1 MLIEIFCQKLMASNV
16 ILAVLDHLKPK
27 ISCVSQPWWPAYSA
41 LPFQN
46 LWIRPWCRLTKK
58 AAYLPY
64 HPCGESRAGHENYI
78 SVAGGGR
85 NYSSH

>member
-1 MLIEIFCQKLMASNV
+1 MENLKMLIEIFCQKLMASNV

-46 LWIRPWCRLTKK
+46 L
-58 AAYLPY
+58 
-64 HPCGESRAGHENYI
+64 
-78 SVAGGGR
+78 
-85 NYSSH
+85 